1 MPRFSIRNPYFI
13 IVVCLVLLV
22 IGVTSLARMPVD
34 LFPAINLPEVVVA
47 TFYSGMPPQDIE
59 TDITDPLERFFTL
72 ASGIDHMESRSL
84 LGVSII
90 RVYFQPG
97 TNADAD
103 VTELSNLALAD
114 LKRLPP
120 GTLPPVVLKFDASSL
135 PVALVTVKGEG
146 LNETQLH
153 DYAQFQIRN
162 QIAVVPGAEIPP
174 PFGGQYRQIMV
185 YVDPYKLLSRQLSP
199 MDVVGAVNNS
209 NLILPAGDVKIGLD
223 DYYVYSNSL
232 VDTMKQLGEVP
243 VKTVKDAWVSVND
256 IGKAEDSHQIQY
268 NVVRVDSQ
276 RSCYIP
282 IMKQGGNTNTID
294 VVNGIRALVG
304 HLYDIPKQMVANVVF
319 DQSVYVKEA
328 IKTVLHEGLLGLI
341 LTSLMIL
348 IFLGSLRATS
358 AVLLSIPLSAL
369 ATFVVLFMMGST
381 VNTMIL
387 GGLAL
392 AFSRVIDNSVISLEN
407 IYRHLEMG
415 AAPMVAAEV
424 GGAEVNLAVLAATLV
439 DVVDFF
445 PVVFLYGV
453 AKFLFSALALAFC
466 LSLLASFVV
475 AMTVIPLFCSRFLKA
490 VPHVEKHSHAD
501 EEYEVEPTEPESRSR
516 WDRFNAR
523 FNQCFNKVL
532 DFYELWVRRALKRPG
547 LTVAALGGIFLA
559 SLAIYPLLGLAFFP
573 QTDAG
578 QFTINLKV
586 PTGTRI
592 ENTEQYV
599 AKVEDLIRHEVD
611 PKDLKMVV
619 SNIGVVP
626 DFSSLYTTNAGS
638 YTATLQ
644 VALNEPHRLSSF
656 EYMDRVEKRIASEH
670 PDIRTFFSSGSM
682 VDAIL
687 NMGMPAPIDIQVS
700 GPALHQ
706 IYGVAQ
712 ELAGRIQQVPGVG
725 EIYIPQDMNYPAL
738 QLDVDRI
745 HAAELGLTQKDVVDN
760 VITALNSNYMIAPNY
775 WVDRKSGNDYYLTV
789 QYFEHG
795 PGAIHDMTDI
805 GQIPLRSQ
813 PKNKTESALG
823 SLNCGP
829 IGLAGL
835 PMRSDWSVPK
845 SEPILHPSPSRAM
858 WGCNQNSSGATIATS
873 GGERPVTVLGNVVKV
888 NYTQTPTEVDHY
900 QIQRVID
907 LYVTPSGE
915 DLGRVTH
922 AIQEIVDKGHLPA
935 NVRVNLRGMVE
946 GMNASFKSF
955 GLGFLLSFVLLFL
968 ILTAQFKS
976 FIDPLLIMLA
986 IPMGFVGV
994 LIILPLTH
1002 STLNVMSLMGVLML
1016 VGIADSNSI
1025 LIVDFAHNLE
1035 RQGMSPLDAV
1045 ITACRVRL
1053 RPILMTS
1060 LATIIGMIPMA
1071 IKLGTGA
1078 EQYAPMARA
1087 IIGGLASSVLLTIFI
1102 VPAAY
1107 LLVYGRGKKE
1117 SVEGVVVEPAR

>member
-1 MPRFSIRNPYFI
+1 MPGFSIRNPYFI
-13 IVVCLVLLV
+13 IVICLTLLV

-34 LFPAINLPEVVVA
+34 LFPPINLPEVVVA
-47 TFYSGMPPQDIE
+47 TFYSGMPPEDVE

-72 ASGIDHMESRSL
+72 ASGVDHMESRSM

-103 VTELSNLALAD
+103 VSQLSNLALAD

-135 PVALVTVKGEG
+135 PVALVTVKGDG

-162 QIAVVPGAEIPP
+162 QIAVVPGAEIPGV
-174 PFGGQYRQIMV
+174 FGGIYRQIMV
-185 YVDPYKLLSRQLSP
+185 YVDPYKLASRQLSV
-199 MDVVGAVNNS
+199 MDVVGAVNDS
-209 NLILPAGDVKIGLD
+209 NLILPAGDVKMGPY
-223 DYYVYSNSL
+223 DYFVYSNSL
-232 VDTMKQLGEVP
+232 VDNMKQLGEVP
-243 VKTVKDAWVSVND
+243 LKVKGNSWVTVND
-256 IGKAEDSHQIQY
+256 VGKAEDAHGIQT
-268 NVVRVDSQ
+268 NIVRIDGQKSA
-276 RSCYIP
+276 YIP
-282 IMKQGGNTNTID
+282 IMKQGGDTNTIA
-294 VVNGIRALVG
+294 VVDGVRQLIK
-304 HLYDIPKQMVANVVF
+304 HLYDIPQQMKTSIVF

-328 IKTVLHEGLLGLI
+328 IRTVLHEGALGLI

-348 IFLGSLRATS
+348 IFLGSFRATS
-358 AVLLSIPLSAL
+358 AVLLSIPISAL
-369 ATFVVLFMMGST
+369 AAFVVLAMMGGT
-381 VNTMIL
+381 INTMIL
-387 GGLAL
+387 GGMAL

-415 AAPMVAAEV
+415 AAPMIAAEV
-424 GGAEVNLAVLAATLV
+424 GGSEVSLAVLAATLV

-490 VPHVEKHSHAD
+490 VHHTPEPQKED
-501 EEYEVEPTEPESRSR
+501 EYEILPTSKAGHS
-516 WDRFNAR
+516 WMDRFNAR
-523 FNQCFNKVL
+523 FNRMFNKVL
-532 DFYELWVRRALKRPG
+532 DFYERWVRRALQRPG
-547 LTVAALGGIFLA
+547 LTVVLLSGLFFV

-573 QTDAG
+573 KTDAG

-592 ENTEQYV
+592 EMTDQYM
-599 AKVEDLIRHEVD
+599 AKVEDLIRHEVEA
-611 PKDLKMVV
+611 KDLKRIVT
-619 SNIGVVP
+619 NIGVVP
-626 DFSSLYTTNAGS
+626 DFSALYTTNSGP

-644 VALNEPHRLSSF
+644 VALNEPHDLSSF
-656 EYMDRVEKRIASEH
+656 EYMDRVQKAMAKQF
-670 PDIRTFFSSGSM
+670 PDIRTFFSTGSM

-687 NMGMPAPIDIQVS
+687 NTGMPAPIDVQVS
-700 GPALHQ
+700 SPDLDQ
-706 IYGVAQ
+706 IYSIAQ
-712 ELAGRIQQVPGVG
+712 NLANRFKEVHGVG
-725 EIYIPQDMNYPAL
+725 QIYIPQDMNYPAL
-738 QLDVDRI
+738 RLDVDRV
-745 HAAELGLTQKDVVDN
+745 HAGELGLTQKDVVDN

-795 PGAIHDMTDI
+795 DAAIHNMMDL
-805 GQIPLRSQ
+805 GQIPLRDPGNGQ
-813 PKNKTESALG
+813 GMA
-823 SLNCGP
+823 CGP
-829 IGLAGL
+829 
-835 PMRSDWSVPK
+835 
-845 SEPILHPSPSRAM
+845 
-858 WGCNQNSSGATIATS
+858 SGPPQPGTGHASWACL
-873 GGERPVTVLGNVVKV
+873 GQGRPTTVLNNVVNVKQV
-888 NYTQTPTEVDHY
+888 LTPTEVDHY
-900 QIQRVID
+900 QIQRAVDI
-907 LYVTPSGE
+907 YVTPASE
-915 DLGRVTH
+915 DLGRVTD
-922 AIQEIVDKGHLPA
+922 AVRNILAKEKIPG
-935 NVRVNLRGMVE
+935 NVRVNLRGMVQ
-946 GMNASFKSF
+946 GMEASFKSF
-955 GLGFLLSFVLLFL
+955 GLGFLISFILLFL

-976 FIDPLLIMLA
+976 FVDPFLIMLA
-986 IPMGFVGV
+986 IPMGFIGV

-1035 RQGMSPLDAV
+1035 NQGMSPADAV

-1060 LATIIGMIPMA
+1060 LATIFGMIPMA
-1071 IKLGTGA
+1071 LKLGAGA
-1078 EQYAPMARA
+1078 EQYTPMARA
-1087 IIGGLASSVLLTIFI
+1087 IIGGLTSSVLLTIFI

-1107 LLVYGRGKKE
+1107 LLVYGKRGAKNGAIAKPE
-1117 SVEGVVVEPAR
+1117 AAE

>member
-1 MPRFSIRNPYFI
+1 MPGFSIRNPYFI
-13 IVVCLVLLV
+13 IVICLVLLV
-22 IGVTSLARMPVD
+22 IGVTSISRMPVD
-34 LFPAINLPEVVVA
+34 LFPPINLPEVVVA

-72 ASGIDHMESRSL
+72 AAGVDHMESRSM

-97 TNADAD
+97 TSPDAD
-103 VTELSNLALAD
+103 VTQLSNLALAD

-162 QIAVVPGAEIPP
+162 QIAVVPGAEIPGV
-174 PFGGQYRQIMV
+174 FGGTYRQIMV
-185 YVDPYKLLSRQLSP
+185 YVDPYKLLSRQLSL
-199 MDVVGAVNNS
+199 MDVVGAVNKA
-209 NLILPAGDVKIGLD
+209 NLILPAGDVKMGPY
-223 DYYVYSNSL
+223 DYFVYSNSL
-232 VDTMKQLGEVP
+232 VDNMGELGQVP
-243 VKTVKDAWVSVND
+243 LKVKGHSWVTVSDV
-256 IGKAEDSHQIQY
+256 GKAEDAHQIQS
-268 NVVRVDSQ
+268 NVVRIDGQKSV
-276 RSCYIP
+276 YIP
-282 IMKQGGNTNTID
+282 IMKQGGDTNTIA
-294 VVNGIRALVG
+294 VVDGLRQLTK
-304 HLYDIPKQMVANVVF
+304 HLYDIPKQMTTSIVF

-328 IKTVLHEGLLGLI
+328 IHTVLHEGFLGLI

-348 IFLGSLRATS
+348 MFLGSFRATS

-369 ATFVVLFMMGST
+369 AAFVILALMGST

-387 GGLAL
+387 GGMAL

-415 AAPMVAAEV
+415 ATPMVAAEV

-490 VPHVEKHSHAD
+490 VPHAAEHQHKNYEIEPEKA
-501 EEYEVEPTEPESRSR
+501 ESRS
-516 WDRFNAR
+516 WMDRFNAR
-523 FNQCFNKVL
+523 FNRMFNKIL
-532 DFYELWVRRALKRPG
+532 DYYEYWVRRALQRPG
-547 LTVAALGGIFLA
+547 LTVAALSGVFLL

-573 QTDAG
+573 KTDAG

-592 ENTEQYV
+592 EMTDQYV
-599 AKVEDLIRHEVD
+599 AKVEDLIRHTVE
-611 PKDLKMVV
+611 PNDLKLIV

-626 DFSSLYTTNAGS
+626 DFSALYTTNAGP
-638 YTATLQ
+638 YTATVQ
-644 VALNEPHRLSSF
+644 VQLNEPHRLSSF
-656 EYMDRVEKRIASEH
+656 DYMDRVQKRMADKF

-687 NMGMPAPIDIQVS
+687 NTGMPAPIDVQVS
-700 GPALHQ
+700 SPDLTQ
-706 IYGVAQ
+706 IYGIAQ
-712 ELAGRIQQVPGVG
+712 NLATQIRQVRGVG
-725 EIYIPQDMNYPAL
+725 EVYIPQDMNYPAL
-738 QLDVDRI
+738 RLDVDRV
-745 HAAELGLTQKDVVDN
+745 HAGELGLSQKDVVDN

-789 QYFEHG
+789 QFFENG
-795 PGAIHDMTDI
+795 RPAIHDMADF
-805 GQIPLRSQ
+805 GQIPLRD
-813 PKNKTESALG
+813 PDDGAG
-823 SLNCGP
+823 MGCGP
-829 IGLAGL
+829 TGAARPGG
-835 PMRSDWSVPK
+835 PPPAWACGGQGR
-845 SEPILHPSPSRAM
+845 PI
-858 WGCNQNSSGATIATS
+858 
-873 GGERPVTVLGNVVKV
+873 TVLNNVVNVKQI
-888 NYTQTPTEVDHY
+888 QTPTEVDHY
-900 QIQRVID
+900 QIQRAMDV
-907 LYVTPSGE
+907 YVTPAAE
-915 DLGRVTH
+915 DLGRVTSSIRDIL
-922 AIQEIVDKGHLPA
+922 AKSNIPG
-935 NVRVNLRGMVE
+935 NVRINLRGMVQ
-946 GMNASFKSF
+946 GMEASFKSF
-955 GLGFLLSFVLLFL
+955 ALGFLISFVLLFL

-976 FIDPLLIMLA
+976 FIDPFLIMLA

-1035 RQGMSPLDAV
+1035 TQGLSPADAV

-1060 LATIIGMIPMA
+1060 LATIIGMIPLA
-1071 IKLGTGA
+1071 LKLGTGA
-1078 EQYAPMARA
+1078 EQYTPMARA
-1087 IIGGLASSVLLTIFI
+1087 IIGGLTSSVLLTIFI

-1107 LLVYGRGKKE
+1107 LLVYGRRTPRAAE
-1117 SVEGVVVEPAR
+1117 APSTEPTE

>member
-1 MPRFSIRNPYFI
+1 MPGFSIRNPYFI
-13 IVVCLVLLV
+13 IVICLVLLV
-22 IGVTSLARMPVD
+22 IGVTSIARMPVD
-34 LFPAINLPEVVVA
+34 LFPPINLPEVVVA
-47 TFYSGMPPQDIE
+47 TFYSGMPPEDIE

-72 ASGIDHMESRSL
+72 AAGVDHSESRSL
-84 LGVSII
+84 QGVSII
-90 RVYFQPG
+90 RVFFQPG

-162 QIAVVPGAEIPP
+162 QIAVVPGAEIPGV
-174 PFGGQYRQIMV
+174 FGGTYRQIMV
-185 YVDPYKLLSRQLSP
+185 YVDPYKLLSRQLSL
-199 MDVVGAVNNS
+199 MDVVGAVNDS
-209 NLILPAGDVKIGLD
+209 NLILPAGDVKMGPY
-223 DYYVYSNSL
+223 DYFVYSNSL
-232 VDTMKQLGEVP
+232 VDNMEQLGQVP
-243 VKTVKDAWVSVND
+243 LKVKGHSWVTVSDV
-256 IGKAEDSHQIQY
+256 GKAEDAHQIQT
-268 NVVRVDSQ
+268 NIVRIDGQKSV
-276 RSCYIP
+276 YIP
-282 IMKQGGNTNTID
+282 VMKQGGDTNTIA
-294 VVNGIRALVG
+294 VVEGLRALTR
-304 HLYDIPKQMVANVVF
+304 HLYDIPRQMSTSIVF

-328 IKTVLHEGLLGLI
+328 IHTVLHEGFLGLI

-348 IFLGSLRATS
+348 VFLGSFRATS

-369 ATFVVLFMMGST
+369 AAFVVLALMGGT

-387 GGLAL
+387 GGMAL

-453 AKFLFSALALAFC
+453 AKFLFSALAMAFC

-490 VPHVEKHSHAD
+490 VPHAGQHPHPQ
-501 EEYEVEPTEPESRSR
+501 YEIEPEQTKSQS
-516 WDRFNAR
+516 WMDRFNAR
-523 FNQCFNKVL
+523 FNRMFNQIL
-532 DFYELWVRRALKRPG
+532 DYYEHWVRRALQRPG
-547 LTVAALGGIFLA
+547 LTVAALSGVFLL

-573 QTDAG
+573 KTDAG

-592 ENTEQYV
+592 EMTDQYL
-599 AKVEDLIRHEVD
+599 ARVEDLIRHTVE
-611 PKDLKMVV
+611 PEDLKLIV

-626 DFSSLYTTNAGS
+626 DFSALYTRNAGP
-638 YTATLQ
+638 YTATVQ
-644 VALNEPHRLSSF
+644 VQLNEPHRLSSF
-656 EYMDRVEKRIASEH
+656 DYMDRVQKRMTEKF

-687 NMGMPAPIDIQVS
+687 NTGMPAPIDVQVS
-700 GPALHQ
+700 SPDLTQ
-706 IYGVAQ
+706 IYGIAQ
-712 ELAGRIQQVPGVG
+712 NLATQIRRVPGVG
-725 EIYIPQDMNYPAL
+725 EVYIPQDMNYPTL
-738 QLDVDRI
+738 RLDVDRV
-745 HAAELGLTQKDVVDN
+745 HAGEMGLTQKDVVDN

-789 QYFEHG
+789 QFFEKG
-795 PGAIHDMTDI
+795 QAAIHDMADF
-805 GQIPLRSQ
+805 GQIPLRD
-813 PKNKTESALG
+813 PGDGEG
-823 SLNCGP
+823 MNCGP
-829 IGLAGL
+829 AAAA
-835 PMRSDWSVPK
+835 
-845 SEPILHPSPSRAM
+845 PSRGGQPA
-858 WGCNQNSSGATIATS
+858 WACSGQ
-873 GGERPVTVLGNVVKV
+873 GRPITVLNNVVNVKQI
-888 NYTQTPTEVDHY
+888 QTPTEVDHY
-900 QIQRVID
+900 QIQRSMDV
-907 LYVTPSGE
+907 YVTPAGE
-915 DLGRVTH
+915 DLSRVTDSIH
-922 AIQEIVDKGHLPA
+922 QILAKTNIPG
-935 NVRVNLRGMVE
+935 NVRVNLRGMVQ
-946 GMNASFKSF
+946 GMEASFKSF
-955 GLGFLLSFVLLFL
+955 GLGFLISFVLLFL

-976 FIDPLLIMLA
+976 FIDPFLIMLA

-1035 RQGMSPLDAV
+1035 QQGLSAEDAV

-1060 LATIIGMIPMA
+1060 LATIIGMIPLA
-1071 IKLGTGA
+1071 LKLGTGA
-1078 EQYAPMARA
+1078 EQYTPMARA
-1087 IIGGLASSVLLTIFI
+1087 IIGGLTSSVLLTIFI

-1107 LLVYGRGKKE
+1107 LLVYGRGHQQAGKPQAT
-1117 SVEGVVVEPAR
+1117 EPAK

>member
-1 MPRFSIRNPYFI
+1 MPGFSIRNPYFI
-13 IVVCLVLLV
+13 VVICLALLV
-22 IGVTSLARMPVD
+22 IGVTSLGRMPVD
-34 LFPAINLPEVVVA
+34 LFPPINLPEVVVA
-47 TFYSGMPPQDIE
+47 TFYSGMPPEDIE
-59 TDITDPLERFFTL
+59 YDITDPLERFFTL
-72 ASGIDHMESRSL
+72 GAGIDHMESRSM

-97 TNADAD
+97 TNADTD
-103 VTELSNLALAD
+103 VSELSNLALAD

-146 LNETQLH
+146 LNQTQLH

-162 QIAVVPGAEIPP
+162 QIAVVPGAEIPGV
-174 PFGGQYRQIMV
+174 FGGIYRQIMV

-199 MDVVGAVNNS
+199 MDVVDAVNNS
-209 NLILPAGDVKIGLD
+209 NLILPAGDVKMGPY
-223 DYYVYSNSL
+223 DYFVYSNSL
-232 VDTMKQLGEVP
+232 VDNMQQLNDVP
-243 VKTVKDAWVSVND
+243 LKVKGHSWVTVSDV
-256 IGKAEDSHQIQY
+256 GKAEDSHQIQY
-268 NVVRVDSQ
+268 NIVRIDGQKSA
-276 RSCYIP
+276 YIP
-282 IMKQGGNTNTID
+282 IMKQGGDTNTIA
-294 VVNGIRALVG
+294 VVDGVRNLIK
-304 HLYDIPKQMVANVVF
+304 HLYDIPKQMKTSIVF

-328 IKTVLHEGLLGLI
+328 IDTVLHEGFLGLI
-341 LTSLMIL
+341 LTSIMIL
-348 IFLGSLRATS
+348 IFLGSFRATS

-369 ATFVVLFMMGST
+369 AAFVILALMGGT

-387 GGLAL
+387 GGMAL

-415 AAPMVAAEV
+415 AAPMIAAEV

-490 VPHVEKHSHAD
+490 VPHGSGHGHAHEVRD
-501 EEYEVEPTEPESRSR
+501 ERQAEYEVEPTTAPDHSLWE
-516 WDRFNAR
+516 RFNAG
-523 FNQCFNKVL
+523 FNRMFNRVL
-532 DFYELWVRRALKRPG
+532 DYYEYWVRRSLKRPG
-547 LTVAALGGIFLA
+547 LTVLALSGMFLA
-559 SLAIYPLLGLAFFP
+559 SLAIYPFLGLAFFP
-573 QTDAG
+573 KTDAG

-592 ENTEQYV
+592 EVSDEYV
-599 AKVEDLIRHEVD
+599 GKVEDLIRHVIGNN
-611 PKDLKMVV
+611 DLKRIV

-626 DFSSLYTTNAGS
+626 DFSSLYTTNAGP
-638 YTATLQ
+638 YTATVQ
-644 VALNEPHRLSSF
+644 VQLNQPHKVSSF
-656 EYMDRVEKRIASEH
+656 EYMDRVQKAITTQY
-670 PDIRTFFSSGSM
+670 PDIRTFFYSGSM

-687 NMGMPAPIDIQVS
+687 NQGKVAPIDVQVS
-700 GPALHQ
+700 SSDLSQNYGIAQTLADRIRQLH
-706 IYGVAQ
+706 
-712 ELAGRIQQVPGVG
+712 GVG
-725 EIYIPQDMNYPAL
+725 QVYIPQDMDYPAL
-738 QLDVDRI
+738 RVDVDRV
-745 HAAELGLTQKDVVDN
+745 HAGEMGLTQKDVVDN

-775 WVDRKSGNDYYLTV
+775 WVDRHTGNDYYLTV
-789 QYFEHG
+789 QYFEKG
-795 PGAIHDMTDI
+795 QPAIHNMIDL
-805 GQIPLRSQ
+805 GQIPLRDPGSGDPACGMGGNPALRETQRSWECSQ
-813 PKNKTESALG
+813 QG
-823 SLNCGP
+823 
-829 IGLAGL
+829 
-835 PMRSDWSVPK
+835 
-845 SEPILHPSPSRAM
+845 
-858 WGCNQNSSGATIATS
+858 
-873 GGERPVTVLGNVVKV
+873 RPTTVLNNVVKIHEI
-888 NYTQTPTEVDHY
+888 QTPTEVDHY
-900 QIQRVID
+900 QIQRAID
-907 LYVTPSGE
+907 VYVTPKSE
-915 DLGRVTH
+915 DLGDVTDSIRDIL
-922 AIQEIVDKGHLPA
+922 AKAQAKAEIPS

-946 GMNASFKSF
+946 GMQASFKSF
-955 GLGFLLSFVLLFL
+955 ALGFTLSFLLLYL

-976 FIDPLLIMLA
+976 FVDPLLIMLA

-1035 RQGMSPLDAV
+1035 SQGLSPRDAV

-1071 IKLGTGA
+1071 MKLGTGA

-1087 IIGGLASSVLLTIFI
+1087 IIGGLTSSVVLTIFI

-1107 LLVYGRGKKE
+1107 LLVYGRKNQQTE
-1117 SVEGVVVEPAR
+1117 TAPATENA